1 MGLSAYLMDTS
12 LRPITRNP
20 IFCLCQ
26 LSCWRTASAWAVAQS
41 SADYG
46 PLSRSTGAPRAGTKK
61 SLSVPVTASRN

>member
-12 LRPITRNP
+12 LHPITRNP

-41 SADYG
+41 SAGYG
-46 PLSRSTGAPRAGTKK
+46 PLSRSTGAPWAGTKK
-61 SLSVPVTASRN
+61 SLSVPVTASHN